1 MVTRQCENG
10 DNVARLRMSPHRE
23 QLVIAVGAVAT
34 GGHGDI
40 LHALHAI
47 GDWRRVDAT
56 AEIEVPYEA
65 DRDS

>member
-1 MVTRQCENG
+1 
-10 DNVARLRMSPHRE
+10 LRMSPHRE